1 MNNKLLVLGTVA
13 YDAIETPF
21 GKTGKI
27 LGGCAT
33 YIGLAASHFNTECG
47 LISIIGSDFEEEHLN
62 LLKEK
67 NLNLEG
73 VEQLQG
79 EKTFF
84 WSGKYHN
91 DLNTRTT
98 LDTQLNVLIKF
109 QPKVPENF
117 KDSSVVLL
125 GNLDP
130 NIQLEVLNQMDQ
142 KPDLIVMDTMNFWI
156 ESYREKLDELIA
168 RVDVISINDEE
179 ARQLTQKHSLVE
191 AAKDLQAMGPKY
203 VVIKK
208 GEHGALLF
216 NGNNIFCAPGL
227 PLEEVFDPTGAGDS
241 FIGGFA
247 AYLVQRK
254 KINFEEMKTAVIVGS
269 ALASFTVQEF
279 GTSALEK
286 MTFVQLAQRIQAFK
300 SLTEFEIE
308 LT

>member
-1 MNNKLLVLGTVA
+1 MNNKLLVLGTIA

-33 YIGLAASHFNTECG
+33 YIGLAASHFKTQCG
-47 LISIIGSDFEEEHLN
+47 LLSIIGSDFETQHLD
-62 LLKEK
+62 LLKSK
-67 NLNLEG
+67 KLDLEG
-73 VEQLQG
+73 VEQLEG

-98 LDTQLNVLIKF
+98 IDTQLNVLTKF
-109 QPKVPENF
+109 KPKVPDDF
-117 KDSSVVLL
+117 KDASVVLL

-130 NIQLEVLNQMDQ
+130 NLQLEVLSQMTQ
-142 KPDLIVMDTMNFWI
+142 KPDLVVMDTMNFWI

-168 RVDVISINDEE
+168 KVDVISINDEE
-179 ARQLTQKHSLVE
+179 ARQITQKHSLVE
-191 AAKDLQAMGPKY
+191 AAKELHAMGPQY

-216 NGNNIFCAPGL
+216 NGDDIFCAPGL

-241 FIGGFA
+241 FIGGFT
-247 AYLVQRK
+247 AYLVQRG
-254 KINFEEMKTAVIVGS
+254 KITFDDMKTAVIVGS

-279 GTSALEK
+279 GTKALEK

-308 LT
+308 IT